1 MNLRNLGSLV
11 TVLSSLF
18 LFSDVRDRRDKREK
32 RDIFDFSAADLFLH
46 NKNIPLG

>member
-11 TVLSSLF
+11 TVLNSLF
-18 LFSDVRDRRDKREK
+18 LFSDVRDRRDK